1 MLDGE
6 CMLDPLKSA
15 KAAGLKYVTDAKPGI
30 KRLKQG
36 KGFKYVDETTGKT
49 PNQKDLQRI
58 KELVIP
64 PAWENVWICK
74 DPDGHLQ
81 VTGRDART
89 RKQYRYHE
97 KWTVKR
103 NTTKFENMKLLCKKL
118 PLLRKKL
125 ESDLKLSGLPRE
137 KVIAAVIKVM
147 LITRS
152 RIGNSEYATQN
163 ETYGLTTILNE
174 HAKVKGKNI
183 KLNFRGKS
191 GVDHNITFVDE
202 KISKIIKRCQDLP
215 GEELFAF
222 IEDDQVTDIN
232 SLHVNDYLRDATHE
246 DFTAKDLRTWCGTC
260 EALKLLMQN
269 FPLEK
274 LSENKLKKRH
284 ISIIKETA
292 AHLRNTVA
300 VCKKYYIHPVV
311 FQADENNTLKK
322 LCKTCTSTSK
332 YMQKEEKILEK
343 LLKA

>member
-1 MLDGE
+1 
-6 CMLDPLKSA
+6 MLDPLKSA
-15 KAAGLKYVTDAKPGI
+15 KAAGLKYVTDTKPGI
-30 KRLKQG
+30 KRLKKG
-36 KGFKYVDETTGKT
+36 KSFKYVDESTGKT
-49 PNQKDLQRI
+49 PNQEDLQRI

-64 PAWENVWICK
+64 PAWSDVWICK

-81 VTGRDART
+81 VTGRDARL

-103 NTTKFENMKLLCKKL
+103 NSTKFENMKLLCKKL
-118 PLLRKKL
+118 PVLRKKI
-125 ESDLKLSGLPRE
+125 ESDLALQGLPRE
-137 KVIAAVIKVM
+137 KVVAAVIKVM

-152 RIGNSEYATQN
+152 RIGNSEYAAQN

-183 KLNFRGKS
+183 KLNFKGKS
-191 GVDHNITFVDE
+191 GVDHDIAFQDE

-222 IEDDQVTDIN
+222 VEDDHVTDIN
-232 SLHVNDYLRDATHE
+232 SQHVNDYLREATHE

-260 EALKLLMQN
+260 EALKLLMQD
-269 FPLEK
+269 FPHEK
-274 LSENKLKKRH
+274 LSVNKLKKRH
-284 ISIIKETA
+284 VLIIKETA

-311 FQADENNTLKK
+311 LEADEKNTLEKI
-322 LCKTCTSTSK
+322 CKTCTSVSK

-343 LLKA
+343 LLKI

>member
-1 MLDGE
+1 
-6 CMLDPLKSA
+6 MLDPLKSA

-30 KRLKQG
+30 KRIK
-36 KGFKYVDETTGKT
+36 KGSSFKYVDEYTGKS
-49 PNQKDLQRI
+49 PNKDDLQRI

-64 PAWENVWICK
+64 PAWSDVWICK
-74 DPDGHLQ
+74 DPYGHLQ
-81 VTGRDART
+81 VTGRDARA

-103 NTTKFENMKLLCKKL
+103 NSTKFENMKLLCKKL
-118 PLLRKKL
+118 PLLRKKM
-125 ESDLKLSGLPRE
+125 ESDLSLQGLPRE

-152 RIGNSEYATQN
+152 RIGNNEYAAQN

-183 KLNFRGKS
+183 KLNFKGKS
-191 GVDHNITFVDE
+191 GVDHDIAFEDE

-222 IEDDQVTDIN
+222 VEDDQVTDIN
-232 SLHVNDYLRDATHE
+232 SQHVNDYLRDATQE

-260 EALKLLMQN
+260 EALKLLIQN
-269 FPLEK
+269 FPHEK

-284 ISIIKETA
+284 VSIIKETA

-311 FQADENNTLKK
+311 FQADEKNTLERI
-322 LCKTCTSTSK
+322 CKTCINGSK

-343 LLKA
+343 LLKI

>member
-1 MLDGE
+1 
-6 CMLDPLKSA
+6 MLDPLKSA
-15 KAAGLKYVTDAKPGI
+15 KAAGLKYVTDERPGI
-30 KRLKQG
+30 KRLKKG
-36 KGFKYVDETTGKT
+36 KTFKYIDESSGKN
-49 PNQKDLQRI
+49 PNKKDLQRI

-64 PAWENVWICK
+64 PAWEDVWICK

-81 VTGRDART
+81 VTGRDARA

-103 NTTKFENMKLLCKKL
+103 NISKFENMKLLCKKL
-118 PLLRKKL
+118 PLLRKKI
-125 ESDLKLSGLPRE
+125 EIDLKLSGLPRE

-152 RIGNSEYATQN
+152 RIGNSEYASQN

-174 HAKVKGKNI
+174 HAKVKGKSI

-191 GVDHNITFVDE
+191 GVDHDIAFEDD
-202 KISKIIKRCQDLP
+202 KISKIIKRCQELP

-222 IEDDQVTDIN
+222 VEDDHVTDIN
-232 SLHVNDYLRDATHE
+232 SQHVNDYLRDATHE

-269 FPLEK
+269 LPHEK

-284 ISIIKETA
+284 LTIIKETA
-292 AHLRNTVA
+292 VHLRNTVA
-300 VCKKYYIHPVV
+300 VCKKYYIHPAV
-311 FQADENNTLKK
+311 FQADGKRTLEK
-322 LCKTCTSTSK
+322 LCKTCTSASK

>member
-1 MLDGE
+1 MF
-6 CMLDPLKSA
+6 DPLKSA
-15 KAAGLKYVTDAKPGI
+15 KAAGLKYVTDAKPGFR
-30 KRLKQG
+30 RLG
-36 KGFKYVDETTGKT
+36 KVKSFTYIDDVTGKS
-49 PNQKDLQRI
+49 PSKKDLQRI
-58 KELVIP
+58 KDLVIP
-64 PAWENVWICK
+64 PAWRDVWICR
-74 DPDGHLQ
+74 DPSGHLQ
-81 VTGRDART
+81 VTGRDARD

-97 KWTVKR
+97 KWTIKR

-118 PLLRKKL
+118 PVLRKKM
-125 ESDLKLSGLPRE
+125 ETDLKLSGMPRQ

-152 RIGNSEYATQN
+152 RIGNSEYASQN
-163 ETYGLTTILNE
+163 ETYGLTTLLNE

-191 GVDHNITFVDE
+191 GVDHDIAFADE

-222 IEDDQVTDIN
+222 IEDNHVTDIN
-232 SLHVNDYLRDATHE
+232 SQHVNDYLREATNE

-269 FPLEK
+269 FPHEK
-274 LSENKLKKRH
+274 LSEGKLKKRH
-284 ISIIKETA
+284 ITIIKETA

-311 FQADENNTLKK
+311 FAADEKNTLEKICKK
-322 LCKTCTSTSK
+322 CNSTSK
-332 YMQKEEKILEK
+332 YMQKEELILEK
-343 LLKA
+343 LLA